1 MRVLVSGDR
10 NYRRMDIIE
19 RELKKFPGDTIVIHG
34 AASGADTLAGF
45 VAERIG
51 LKVINDGKGFPA
63 DWKRYG
69 RAAGPVR
76 NKQMLDEGKPD
87 LILAFHDD
95 IKDSRGTKDMINRG
109 VKARKK
115 VILIEK
121 GVGRE
126 ITSEIK

>member
-1 MRVLVSGDR
+1 MRVLISGDR
-10 NYRRMDIIE
+10 NYKRMDLIE
-19 RELKKFPGDTIVIHG
+19 RELKKFPSGTIIIHG
-34 AASGADTLAGF
+34 AARGADTLAGF

-69 RAAGPVR
+69 MGAGPIR
-76 NKQMLDEGKPD
+76 NQQMLDEGKPD

-95 IKDSRGTKDMINRG
+95 IKDSKGTKNMINKG
-109 VKARKK
+109 VKAGKK

-121 GVGRE
+121 GIGRE